1 LKGGGEL
8 AVIGSYAG
16 IVFEINDKRNITFTD
31 FKRDTTPR
39 WDTHDILQ
47 NKPLPEFRG
56 PGLDEISFQIK
67 FRADFGVDP
76 EKEMAKLREFARRGH
91 TSLFIRGNQPIS
103 VNHWVITKASE
114 LHKVIDNK
122 GNILSLEVELT
133 LMEYPT
139 YQVQQVTKKTISE
152 SKSTSA
158 NISLKAIGK
167 MTITVKSVHIRSGP
181 GTNYKILGYAFK
193 GDTLTVYGQ
202 SNGWYSLGGGKYI
215 TASNKY
221 SKFTKG

>member
-1 LKGGGEL
+1 M

-16 IVFEINDKRNITFTD
+16 LVFEISDKRNVTFND
-31 FKRDTTPR
+31 FKRYTTPR

-47 NKPLPEFRG
+47 NKPLPEFKG
-56 PGLDEISFQIK
+56 PGLDEISFVIK
-67 FRADFGVDP
+67 LRADLGVNP
-76 EKEMAKLREFARRGH
+76 EVAMAKLREFARKGH

-103 VNHWVITKASE
+103 VNHWAITKASE

-122 GNILSLEVELT
+122 GNILSMEVELT
-133 LMEYPT
+133 LMEYPKIE
-139 YQVQQVTKKTISE
+139 VPAAKKIIKPQEIKGAS
-152 SKSTSA
+152 SNS
-158 NISLKAIGK
+158 SLKPIGK

-181 GTNYKILGYAFK
+181 GTNYKVLGYAFK

-202 SNGWYSLGGGKYI
+202 SNGWYFLGGGKYI
-215 TASNKY
+215 TASSKY